1 MKNLPAEITAGR
13 KHKFKEEKH
22 MMKILAKPVNQ
33 VLILNPEK
41 AEEFLNRK
49 PDPKVRERILRNAEK
64 LRLQRERSKK

>member
-1 MKNLPAEITAGR
+1 MKD
-13 KHKFKEEKH
+13 KEEKH

-33 VLILNPEK
+33 VLIINPEK

-64 LRLQRERSKK
+64 FRQNCKRDDRFKK

>member
-1 MKNLPAEITAGR
+1 MKE
-13 KHKFKEEKH
+13 KEEKH

-49 PDPKVRERILRNAEK
+49 PDPKVKERILRNAEK
-64 LRLQRERSKK
+64 LKLQRERSKNR

>member
-1 MKNLPAEITAGR
+1 MKDR
-13 KHKFKEEKH
+13 EEKH

>member
-1 MKNLPAEITAGR
+1 MKD
-13 KHKFKEEKH
+13 KEEKY

-33 VLILNPEK
+33 VLIINPEK

>member
-1 MKNLPAEITAGR
+1 MKD
-13 KHKFKEEKH
+13 KEEKH

-33 VLILNPEK
+33 VLIINPEK

>member
-1 MKNLPAEITAGR
+1 MKE
-13 KHKFKEEKH
+13 KEEKH

-64 LRLQRERSKK
+64 LKLQRERSKNR